1 MSLWCPKL
9 RWGRGNDH
17 WVVGGVLAI
26 TLGLVSIG
34 HAQMGGGYV
43 PGTAFGGATDPGALK
58 ISEGFR
64 IIPTIMVGQRY
75 DSNVFF
81 RPPTPGLD
89 REDFVTTT
97 SPQIRGLYAGSLI
110 SVDAVGGATGEYY
123 AKNTG
128 LNYIGADAG
137 ASLDMSKFL
146 AQWWRGSTWQVTES
160 YINSAQPQSF
170 LTGDV
175 SGASGNPFAR
185 GYQVGRAK
193 YQRNNVSTDLSVP
206 LSQTL
211 ALIGSYSNG
220 FIKYGRSSVQ
230 QGVLL
235 DANFQSYTAGIAMN
249 VTLLDTFSLNF
260 IGSVSDYG
268 SRGSFVSR
276 GGTVGWAHEF
286 SKILSISSSAGVRYI
301 ETQFQSVPS
310 RTSIAPTGSFNVTWK
325 DNTTTLGLTYF
336 MGLTPSLQFSAQPLL
351 THTVSLAL
359 TQVTPITDLVGV
371 VGVNYGRGDEF
382 GSSSSAPI
390 SYASYGASAG
400 LTYKFTRQTFLGL
413 NVAYRNFDNKFGGDS
428 VAFDRSLVQLTLTQA
443 FY

>member
-1 MSLWCPKL
+1 M
-9 RWGRGNDH
+9 
-17 WVVGGVLAI
+17 VGVVLAI

-34 HAQMGGGYV
+34 HAQLGGGYV
-43 PGTAFGGATDPGALK
+43 PGTAFGGATDPSALK
-58 ISEGFR
+58 ITEGFR
-64 IIPTIMVGQRY
+64 IIPTVMIGERY

-81 RPPTPGLD
+81 RPRTPGLD

-110 SVDAVGGATGEYY
+110 SVNAVGGATGEYY

-128 LNYIGADAG
+128 LNYIGANAS

-146 AQWWRGSTWQVTES
+146 ARWWRGSTWQVTES
-160 YINSAQPQSF
+160 YLNSAQPQTF

-185 GYQVGRAK
+185 GYQAGRTNF
-193 YQRNNVSTDLSVP
+193 QTNIVSTNLSVP

-211 ALIGSYSNG
+211 ALVGSYSNG
-220 FIKYGRSSVQ
+220 FIKFGSSSVQ
-230 QGVLL
+230 QGTLL
-235 DANFQSYTAGIAMN
+235 DTNSQSYTAGIAMKH
-249 VTLLDTFSLNF
+249 TSLDTSSLNF
-260 IGSVSDYG
+260 IGSEFDYG

-286 SKILSISSSAGVRYI
+286 SRILSISSSAGVQYVQ
-301 ETQFQSVPS
+301 TQFQGVPS
-310 RTSIAPTGSFNVTWK
+310 RTTIAPTGSFNVTWK

-336 MGLTPSLQFSAQPLL
+336 LGLTPSVQFQAQPLL
-351 THTVSLAL
+351 THAVSFAL

-371 VGVNYGRGDEF
+371 VAVNYARGDEF

-400 LTYKFTRQTFLGL
+400 LTYKLTSQTFLGL
-413 NVAYRNFDNKFGGDS
+413 DVNYRNFDNKFGGNS
-428 VAFDRSLVQLTLTQA
+428 TAFDRSGVQLTLTQA

>member
-1 MSLWCPKL
+1 M
-9 RWGRGNDH
+9 
-17 WVVGGVLAI
+17 GGVLAI

-34 HAQMGGGYV
+34 HAQMGGGVYV

-64 IIPTIMVGQRY
+64 LIPTIMVGERY

-110 SVDAVGGATGEYY
+110 SVNAVGGGTGEYY

-128 LNYIGADAG
+128 LNYIGANAG

-146 AQWWRGSTWQVTES
+146 EQWWRGSTWQVTES
-160 YINSAQPQSF
+160 YINSTQPQSF

-185 GYQVGRAK
+185 GYQVGRTR
-193 YQRNNVSTDLSVP
+193 YQINNVSTNLSVP
-206 LSQTL
+206 LNQTV
-211 ALIGSYSNG
+211 ALRGTYSNG
-220 FIKYGRSSVQ
+220 FIKYGSSSVQ
-230 QGVLL
+230 QAALL
-235 DANFQSYTAGIAMN
+235 DANYQSYTAGIAMS
-249 VTLLDTFSLNF
+249 VTRLDTFSLNF
-260 IGSVSDYG
+260 IGSEYDYG
-268 SRGSFVSR
+268 STRSFSSR
-276 GGTVGWAHEF
+276 GGTVGWAHVF
-286 SKILSISSSAGVRYI
+286 SQIMSVSSSAGAQYV
-301 ETQFQSVPS
+301 ETKFHGIPS
-310 RTSIAPTGSFNVTWK
+310 RTSIGPTGSFHVTWK
-325 DNTTTLGLTYF
+325 DNTTTLGLAYF
-336 MGLTPSLQFSAQPLL
+336 VGLTPSVQFQAQPLL

-371 VGVNYGRGDEF
+371 VGVNYARGDEL

-390 SYASYGASAG
+390 SYTSYGATAG

-413 NVAYRNFDNKFGGDS
+413 NYTYRNFDNKFGENS
-428 VAFDRSLVQLTLTQA
+428 TAFDRSVVQLALTQA

>member
-1 MSLWCPKL
+1 
-9 RWGRGNDH
+9 
-17 WVVGGVLAI
+17 
-26 TLGLVSIG
+26 
-34 HAQMGGGYV
+34 MGGGYV
-43 PGTAFGGATDPGALK
+43 PGTAFGGATDPGALQ
-58 ISEGFR
+58 ITEGFR
-64 IIPTIMVGQRY
+64 LIPTIMVGERY

-110 SVDAVGGATGEYY
+110 SVNAVGGGIGEYY

-128 LNYIGADAG
+128 LNYIGANAG

-146 AQWWRGSTWQVTES
+146 EQWWRGSTWQVTES

-185 GYQVGRAK
+185 GYQVGRAR
-193 YQRNNVSTDLSVP
+193 YQRNNVSTNLSVP
-206 LSQTL
+206 LNQTV

-220 FIKYGRSSVQ
+220 FIKYGSSSVQ
-230 QGVLL
+230 QGTLL

-249 VTLLDTFSLNF
+249 VTRLDTFSLNF
-260 IGSVSDYG
+260 IGSESDYG
-268 SRGSFVSR
+268 STGSFSSR

-286 SKILSISSSAGVRYI
+286 SQILSISSSAGGQYI
-301 ETQFQSVPS
+301 ETQFQGAPS

-325 DNTTTLGLTYF
+325 DNTTTLGLAYF
-336 MGLTPSLQFSAQPLL
+336 IGLTPSVQFQAQPLL
-351 THTVSLAL
+351 THTVSFAL

-371 VGVNYGRGDEF
+371 VGVNYARGDEL

-390 SYASYGASAG
+390 SYTSYGATAG

-413 NVAYRNFDNKFGGDS
+413 NYTYRNFDNKFGGDS
-428 VAFDRSLVQLTLTQA
+428 TAFDRSVVQLTLTQA

>member
-1 MSLWCPKL
+1 MGS
-9 RWGRGNDH
+9 
-17 WVVGGVLAI
+17 VLAI

-34 HAQMGGGYV
+34 HAQTGGGYV

-58 ISEGFR
+58 ITEGFR
-64 IIPTIMVGQRY
+64 IIPTIMIGERY

-81 RPPTPGLD
+81 RPRTPGLNQ
-89 REDFVTTT
+89 EDFVTTT

-110 SVDAVGGATGEYY
+110 SVNAVGGATGEYY

-128 LNYIGADAG
+128 LNYIGANAS

-160 YINSAQPQSF
+160 YLNSAQPQTF

-185 GYQVGRAK
+185 GYQAGRTNF
-193 YQRNNVSTDLSVP
+193 QNNIVSTNLSVP
-206 LSQTL
+206 LNQTL
-211 ALIGSYSNG
+211 ALVGSYSNG
-220 FIKYGRSSVQ
+220 FIKYGSSSVQ
-230 QGVLL
+230 QGTLL
-235 DANFQSYTAGIAMN
+235 DTSFQSYTVGIATN
-249 VTLLDTFSLNF
+249 VTRLDTFSLNF
-260 IGSVSDYG
+260 IGSDSDYG

-301 ETQFQSVPS
+301 QTQFQGVPS
-310 RTSIAPTGSFNVTWK
+310 RTTIAPTWSFNVTWK

-336 MGLTPSLQFSAQPLL
+336 LGLTPSLQFSAQPLL
-351 THTVSLAL
+351 THTVSFAL
-359 TQVTPITDLVGV
+359 TQITPITDLVGV
-371 VGVNYGRGDEF
+371 VAVNYGRGDEL

-390 SYASYGASAG
+390 SYTSYGASAG

-413 NVAYRNFDNKFGGDS
+413 NYIYRNFENKFGGDS
-428 VAFDRSLVQLTLTQA
+428 LAFDRSLVQLTLTQA